1 MFMHGGYMHI
11 FSICFALYSFG
22 SAFGVLGSKVLFFYI
37 SCGLGAALMHTGINY
52 YYFNDAINTLAAN
65 GFLREV
71 LQLLN
76 QGKINTQWQELLTV
90 SQYQN
95 FIVPIWEP

>member
-1 MFMHGGYMHI
+1 MVF
-11 FSICFALYSFG
+11 
-22 SAFGVLGSKVLFFYI
+22 KV
-37 SCGLGAALMHTGINY
+37 
-52 YYFNDAINTLAAN
+52 
-65 GFLREV
+65 EV

-95 FIVPIWEP
+95 FTSAYMGTVGASWCYLWCYCSVCLYVPNAELP